1 MRKTTAALLG
11 TAAATTLLTAL
22 KLGMAPVGAD
32 SSSTATAAQAGSG
45 ATVGD
50 TTPTATAPS
59 TSSPA
64 TCPAAFTGG
73 GAVEPAAYLAVGD
86 DDGDHGGA
94 NEDGEDDDQGVP
106 APAAPSAAA
115 PTDSAAPAPTD
126 TATAAPTD
134 PASPS
139 SPCTSAPAPA
149 SPTAAAPSSSA
160 PATGS
165 GLKNGTFK
173 GALAQNEYGTI
184 QTTVT
189 VSGGRITDVTASFP
203 TTPARSAQINSRAI
217 PALRQEALTAQSA
230 SIDAVSGASFTT
242 ASYKQSLQSA
252 IDAAKA

>member
-1 MRKTTAALLG
+1 MRKATAAILG

-32 SSSTATAAQAGSG
+32 SPSTASAAQAGSG

-50 TTPTATAPS
+50 TTPTAAAPA

-64 TCPAAFTGG
+64 TCPAAFAGG
-73 GAVEPAAYLAVGD
+73 GAVEPATYLAVGD
-86 DDGDHGGA
+86 DDGDHRGG

-115 PTDSAAPAPTD
+115 PTDAASPAPTD
-126 TATAAPTD
+126 TATAAPTG
-134 PASPS
+134 PA
-139 SPCTSAPAPA
+139 SPCTSAPADPA
-149 SPTAAAPSSSA
+149 SPTAGAPASSA

-173 GALAQNEYGTI
+173 GAPAQNEYGTI

-203 TTPARSAQINSRAI
+203 TTPARSAQINSRAV
-217 PALRQEALTAQSA
+217 PALRQEALAAQSA

-252 IDAAKA
+252 IGAAKA